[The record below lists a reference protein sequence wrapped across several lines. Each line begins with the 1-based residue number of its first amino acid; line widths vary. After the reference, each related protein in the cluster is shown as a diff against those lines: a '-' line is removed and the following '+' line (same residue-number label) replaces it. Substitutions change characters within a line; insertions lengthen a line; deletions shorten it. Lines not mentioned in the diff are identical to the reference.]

1 MSTATQ
7 TISWPVI
14 LSKVRKL
21 GYTGDDCGDD
31 VRAWIEKRYDGITI
45 NGQSIS
51 LDELEQISLKH
62 AEEHIIG
69 ATTVDRNAKPSRVEH
84 DVSAAGHSLELDDD
98 QLKRL
103 GWRRMKSYKRE
114 DLDNLDD
121 GGFRHLGEF
130 LKCIAD
136 SHHGRYD
143 KRLEKWDSRATH
155 QKVQQAFVGETGG
168 FLIPEGFRAQVLMS
182 ADEAQ
187 PWLAARQRYEVE
199 HSEVVVPQLADQD
212 RSSLEIAGFAL
223 TRAGEGATLTDD
235 AINFKLRRFVLR
247 KAGRLVKVNTELME
261 DSAID
266 FGGMVSQVFGRA
278 VAITQADDFIRGTG
292 ATEPVG
298 ITNSSAMYSQAKVTN
313 QSANTITGRN
323 ILDMLSRLEP
333 GALRNAV
340 FLAHSST
347 IPELGR
353 LTISGR
359 TDSGGTISGFGASL
373 FQAESPGVLGATS
386 AVGAVW
392 GRRVYVTEAVSAVG
406 DANDIMLVDPTAYVY
421 VMKAG
426 GLRIDLDKSRFFDSD
441 QIAFRIILRD
451 DGAPARPTTLTD
463 ARGRVLASFVGLS
476 ERA

>member
-1 MSTATQ
+1 MQTTQ

-21 GYTGDDCGDD
+21 GYTGDDCSDD
-31 VRAWIEKRYDGITI
+31 VRTWIEKRYDGITV

-62 AEEHIIG
+62 VEETIIG
-69 ATTVDRNAKPSRVEH
+69 TTTVDRNAKPSRVEH
-84 DVSAAGHSLELDDD
+84 DVTLARQSLELDDD

-103 GWRRMKSYKRE
+103 GWRRMKTYKRE
-114 DLDNLDD
+114 DIDNLDNGD
-121 GGFRHLGEF
+121 FPSFAQF
-130 LKCIAD
+130 LKAIAD
-136 SHHGRYD
+136 SHNGRYD

-155 QKVQQAFVGETGG
+155 QKVQQAFVGTTGG

-199 HSEVVVPQLADQD
+199 HTEVVVPQLADQD

-223 TRAGEGATLTDD
+223 TRVGEGATLSDD
-235 AINFKLRRFVLR
+235 AIEFKLRRFVLR
-247 KAGRLVKVNTELME
+247 KAGRLVRVNTELME

-278 VAITQADDFIRGTG
+278 VAITQADDFVRGTG

-298 ITNSSAMYSQAKVTN
+298 IVNSSALYNQAKVTN
-313 QSANTITGRN
+313 QLADTITGRN

-340 FLAHSST
+340 FLSHSST
-347 IPELGR
+347 IPQLGS
-353 LTISGR
+353 LTVPGR
-359 TDSGGTISGFGASL
+359 TDSGGTISGFGAQI
-373 FQAESPGVLGATS
+373 FQAESPSVLSASS
-386 AVGAVW
+386 AVGTIW
-392 GRRVYVTEAVSAVG
+392 GRRVYITESVSAVG
-406 DANDIMLVDPTAYVY
+406 DANDVLLIDPTAYVY

-426 GLRIDLDKSRFFDSD
+426 GLRIDLDKSRYFDSD

-451 DGAPARPTTLTD
+451 DGAPARATTLTD
-463 ARGRVLASFVGLS
+463 ARGRELASFVGLA

>member
-1 MSTATQ
+1 MQATQ

-21 GYTGDDCGDD
+21 GYTRDDCSDD
-31 VRAWIEKRYDGITI
+31 VREWLEKKGYDAITV
-45 NGQSIS
+45 NGKILSF
-51 LDELEQISLKH
+51 DELEQISLKH
-62 AEEHIIG
+62 VEEHIIG
-69 ATTVDRNAKPSRVEH
+69 ATAVDRNAKVSGPEH
-84 DVSAAGHSLELDDD
+84 DVTLGNHSLELDDD

-103 GWRRMKSYKRE
+103 GWRRMKRYKRE
-114 DLDNLDD
+114 DIDNLDN
-121 GGFRHLGEF
+121 GEFRHLGEF

-136 SHHGRYD
+136 SHNGRYD
-143 KRLEKWDSRATH
+143 RRLEKWDGRATH
-155 QKVQQAFVGETGG
+155 QKVQQAFVGATGG

-199 HSEVVVPQLADQD
+199 HTEVNIPQLDDGD

-223 TRAGEGATLTDD
+223 TRTGEGSTLTDD
-235 AINFKLRRFVLR
+235 AINFKLRKFVLR
-247 KAGRLVKVNTELME
+247 KAGRLVRVNTELME

-266 FGGMVSQVFGRA
+266 FGGMISAVFGRA

-292 ATEPVG
+292 AVEPVG
-298 ITNSSAMYSQAKVTN
+298 VTNSPALYTVAKVTN
-313 QSANTITGRN
+313 QLADTITGRN

-347 IPELGR
+347 IPQLGS
-353 LTISGR
+353 LTVPGR
-359 TDSGGTISGFGASL
+359 TDSGGTISGFGAQI
-373 FQAESPGVLGATS
+373 FQAESPGVLSASS
-386 AVGAVW
+386 AVGVIW
-392 GRRVYVTEAVSAVG
+392 GRRVYVTESCEAVG

-426 GLRIDLDKSRFFDSD
+426 GLRIDLDKSRYFDSD

-451 DGAPARPTTLTD
+451 DGAPARPTTLID
-463 ARGRVLASFVGLS
+463 ARGRTLASFIGLS
-476 ERA
+476 ERT